1 MRRLR
6 TGLRLTEFVT
16 ARPLFSSAVLL
27 ILGIIA
33 YEHIGVVSGLLFF
46 FLNCIIFVLS
56 VTAFFEK
63 KRRVLLILVVVF
75 LGGCNI
81 MHWQELKYVSS
92 YSLDRYNSAGSLEL
106 IALVREETGS
116 LQGNKLLLKPYFVE
130 GNEVKYGYIQ
140 IDKRYLPVELKSGDL
155 IRARFFLSR
164 PQDALNPGSFSA
176 YKYLK
181 RKGVYSLGYLDGEIE
196 KLCELDNFF
205 LHSIIKLKYR
215 LIRLVDEN
223 AERPYNEF
231 LKALILGER
240 DRLPREW
247 AEDFTLCGVNHLLAI
262 SGLHTGYMVLI
273 FLTLLKMFRLPEGIR
288 YTVLSILIIIYIV
301 MTGFRSSIFRAGVL
315 SIAFIWAPF
324 FKRKGDILNILGL
337 TAFLNNLLAP
347 CQVFDTGFQFS
358 YLVLLSIVFWHE
370 ILEKLTGP
378 VFSVSIAAFLA
389 SFPLTAYYFNLIVPV
404 GIIAN
409 SLAIPLA
416 GIIVSGAIISLL
428 SGLINPVF
436 AAVGF
441 KLLGFP
447 VRILIYSIRIMTFIP
462 SGAIETATPSLF
474 RVLFCFFLIFILPFY
489 LKKRIIPLNEAR
501 RKRGLI
507 YILSVSLII
516 ISLFNLKAVLRRD
529 LEISF
534 LAVGQGD
541 SIVLSTPGNKHIL
554 VDGGGYAGPGSTQG
568 RYTVLPYLKYRGIR
582 TLEIVFISHF
592 DADHAA
598 GILDIIETR
607 KVKVL
612 VFPVNFERNEIAE
625 EIIAKAKRY
634 NIPVLLTREGDCFQ
648 LDEVFFRVLNPSADF
663 RGLSSN
669 DNSLVLRV
677 EYRDFSLLLTGDLEK
692 EGENRLLGGEL
703 PLQSS
708 VLKFGHHGSNSSS
721 SEKFLKAVSPLEG
734 IISAGKNNYGH
745 PAREIL
751 ERSSRLGIRLWRTDE
766 AGAVLIRTNGYDYS
780 IEGYLQ

>member
-231 LKALILGER
+231 LKALILGE
-240 DRLPREW
+240 
-247 AEDFTLCGVNHLLAI
+247 G
-262 SGLHTGYMVLI
+262 TGSPGNGQ
-273 FLTLLKMFRLPEGIR
+273 K
-288 YTVLSILIIIYIV
+288 
-301 MTGFRSSIFRAGVL
+301 
-315 SIAFIWAPF
+315 
-324 FKRKGDILNILGL
+324 
-337 TAFLNNLLAP
+337 
-347 CQVFDTGFQFS
+347 
-358 YLVLLSIVFWHE
+358 
-370 ILEKLTGP
+370 
-378 VFSVSIAAFLA
+378 
-389 SFPLTAYYFNLIVPV
+389 
-404 GIIAN
+404 
-409 SLAIPLA
+409 
-416 GIIVSGAIISLL
+416 
-428 SGLINPVF
+428 
-436 AAVGF
+436 
-441 KLLGFP
+441 
-447 VRILIYSIRIMTFIP
+447 
-462 SGAIETATPSLF
+462 
-474 RVLFCFFLIFILPFY
+474 ILP
-489 LKKRIIPLNEAR
+489 
-501 RKRGLI
+501 
-507 YILSVSLII
+507 
-516 ISLFNLKAVLRRD
+516 
-529 LEISF
+529 
-534 LAVGQGD
+534 
-541 SIVLSTPGNKHIL
+541 
-554 VDGGGYAGPGSTQG
+554 YAG
-568 RYTVLPYLKYRGIR
+568 
-582 TLEIVFISHF
+582 
-592 DADHAA
+592 
-598 GILDIIETR
+598 
-607 KVKVL
+607 
-612 VFPVNFERNEIAE
+612 
-625 EIIAKAKRY
+625 
-634 NIPVLLTREGDCFQ
+634 
-648 LDEVFFRVLNPSADF
+648 
-663 RGLSSN
+663 
-669 DNSLVLRV
+669 
-677 EYRDFSLLLTGDLEK
+677 
-692 EGENRLLGGEL
+692 
-703 PLQSS
+703 
-708 VLKFGHHGSNSSS
+708 
-721 SEKFLKAVSPLEG
+721 
-734 IISAGKNNYGH
+734 
-745 PAREIL
+745 
-751 ERSSRLGIRLWRTDE
+751 
-766 AGAVLIRTNGYDYS
+766 
-780 IEGYLQ
+780 